1 MSFKEPLE
9 ALTVKVNV
17 STMGHSSEPC
27 LVLQPCILD
36 PFGAHGIPQG
46 RVVQHPP
53 RDRAHSL
60 TD

>member
-17 STMGHSSEPC
+17 STMGRSSEPC

-36 PFGAHGIPQG
+36 PLEPTAFRRA
-46 RVVQHPP
+46 VWCNTHPGTEP
-53 RDRAHSL
+53 TA
-60 TD
+60 